1 MEEKMTVRGYSLEA
15 GQREWLTKQALKAST
30 PSKRVSD
37 SEILRNIIT
46 EAMKAKT
53 QKIGK

>member
-1 MEEKMTVRGYSLEA
+1 MEEKKTVRGYSLEA

-46 EAMKAKT
+46 EAMKANT